1 MDRVNGA
8 NWVDIGGGSRGFRD
22 EDVVAGVT
30 GTDVPAVWLNALQ
43 ENIMGVIER
52 HGLAGDIDDWE
63 LLWKAL
69 QIARAQSGAYRSAE
83 AFANDPP
90 GAPQAGETWI
100 VGAAPT
106 GAFVGH
112 EHELAEWSG
121 TGWTFVAPT
130 PWMLIG
136 LADRTDWR
144 WDHTLAV
151 PAWVQSASVDNDTI
165 TFLAVFPTI
174 LAANNVATVTDAGGG
189 QVALAGFKWSWRDF
203 RQLSVGAE
211 SFATAANKTYHLRVA
226 YNPATD
232 TQTVALKDLA
242 DAGYNPSAWAETS
255 AAFDSTEDDMLI
267 ARVVTDGAN
276 VPAITPLKNAARMF
290 ASGAKNTRHRGASWT
305 ALEAAGFRLEL
316 VLDWARTPTST
327 VSAASCDAENDL
339 ETMTGFYVYAD
350 TRYSLMAF
358 AEGYMTDFSG
368 WSPNPYISGSI
379 EVECWA

>member
-90 GAPQAGETWI
+90 GAPQEGETWI
-100 VGAAPT
+100 VGATPT

-112 EHELAEWSG
+112 ENELAEWSG
-121 TGWTFVAPT
+121 TGWSFIAPT

-144 WDHTLAV
+144 WDTTLPQ
-151 PAWVQSASVDNDTI
+151 PAWVRWAASEAVSGPVLLASAAEVSAGVVADKCI
-165 TFLAVFPTI
+165 TPAHLHSIVN
-174 LAANNVATVTDAGGG
+174 AAKSIAFTPAVATTDINTPYQAYVMQSIAVTGTRYVDAFGH
-189 QVALAGFKWSWRDF
+189 VAFRNNHPTVGCDCQTWIRLAGEPGQPEYIGLRPSPGDQVPGTSRRFFSGLDPA
-203 RQLSVGAE
+203 L
-211 SFATAANKTYHLRVA
+211 TY
-226 YNPATD
+226 TI
-232 TQTVALKDLA
+232 
-242 DAGYNPSAWAETS
+242 E
-255 AAFDSTEDDMLI
+255 LI
-267 ARVVTDGAN
+267 AHKSEGVG
-276 VPAITPLKNAARMF
+276 PIAILDPLL
-290 ASGAKNTRHRGASWT
+290 TLIH
-305 ALEAAGFRLEL
+305 E
-316 VLDWARTPTST
+316 
-327 VSAASCDAENDL
+327 
-339 ETMTGFYVYAD
+339 
-350 TRYSLMAF
+350 
-358 AEGYMTDFSG
+358 
-368 WSPNPYISGSI
+368 
-379 EVECWA
+379 